1 MFPGS
6 KHGSKKNCSA
16 WTTGHSQQQQQKMV
30 NINLA
35 LIPFPK
41 NCSKWITNLK
51 VKHKTMIFRK
61 QLGGKLD
68 KDMVKW
74 CCLQNW

>member
-1 MFPGS
+1 MDQ
-6 KHGSKKNCSA
+6 KKKKI
-16 WTTGHSQQQQQKMV
+16 GVLEQLDIHQKKKKMV

-41 NCSKWITNLK
+41 ICSKWITNLK

-68 KDMVKW
+68 KDKVK
-74 CCLQNW
+74 

>member
-1 MFPGS
+1 MDQ
-6 KHGSKKNCSA
+6 KKKI
-16 WTTGHSQQQQQKMV
+16 GVLEQLDIHQKKKKKKMV

-41 NCSKWITNLK
+41 ICSKWITNLK

-68 KDMVKW
+68 KDKVK
-74 CCLQNW
+74 

>member
-1 MFPGS
+1 MFQGS
-6 KHGSKKNCSA
+6 KHGPKKKI
-16 WTTGHSQQQQQKMV
+16 GVLEQLDIHQKKKKKMV

-41 NCSKWITNLK
+41 ICSKWITNLK

-68 KDMVKW
+68 KDKVK
-74 CCLQNW
+74 

>member
-1 MFPGS
+1 MFQGS
-6 KHGSKKNCSA
+6 KHGPKKKI
-16 WTTGHSQQQQQKMV
+16 GVLEQLDIHQKKKKMV
-30 NINLA
+30 NITLA

-41 NCSKWITNLK
+41 ICAKWITNLK

-68 KDMVKW
+68 KDKVK
-74 CCLQNW
+74 